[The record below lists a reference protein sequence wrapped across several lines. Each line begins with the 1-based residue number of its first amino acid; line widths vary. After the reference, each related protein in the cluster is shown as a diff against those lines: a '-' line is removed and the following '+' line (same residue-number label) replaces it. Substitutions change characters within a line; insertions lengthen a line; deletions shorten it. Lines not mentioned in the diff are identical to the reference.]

1 MLVLGLSCSSQVTAA
16 PGASSSRVLLLCPR
30 HFLAKHVSK
39 STGTFLAAPFRLGAS
54 LQTDPAAQLVSSYL
68 QVINEIIY
76 CLLLGFCQNTRRKK
90 KKEKKTNCY
99 FQQNC
104 QFTAGQ
110 VFVMPSKN
118 GACRTPSLAW
128 GPPGTAVP
136 WAQRCG

>member
-30 HFLAKHVSK
+30 HFLAKHVSS

-54 LQTDPAAQLVSSYL
+54 LQTDPVAQLVSSYL

-90 KKEKKTNCY
+90 NKREEN
-99 FQQNC
+99 QPLLP
-104 QFTAGQ
+104 AELP
-110 VFVMPSKN
+110 VH
-118 GACRTPSLAW
+118 CRSGICDAF
-128 GPPGTAVP
+128 
-136 WAQRCG
+136 